1 MREQTM
7 RNDSPIGA
15 IPAPKKKTKR
25 YVGSYVI
32 ICIAMLIVFFAL
44 YIAIITSLM
53 TTEEA
58 NYVAFHWVPKQGISF
73 RAYIDAFTKDYG
85 GTNVFMGLKNTLLMY
100 IPAILVGLYTS
111 ALAAFP
117 FAKMRFPG
125 RTAMYAILMASM
137 LIPNNMGTMA
147 KLLVY
152 DRLGWMGTPWP
163 IMVPRM
169 LGIAA
174 CIFFLRQFYISVPK
188 DLVDAARIDGLSYFG
203 TFNRIMLPI
212 SVSPLLVQFIF
223 QFIAAYNDYNDPL
236 YFLTSNTSLRTIQ
249 LTLAFLVKPDEQD
262 WPLRLAAS
270 IASAIPMF
278 LLYLCTQNIMVKG
291 LEISSSIK
299 G

>member
-1 MREQTM
+1 M
-7 RNDSPIGA
+7 
-15 IPAPKKKTKR
+15 
-25 YVGSYVI
+25 
-32 ICIAMLIVFFAL
+32 
-44 YIAIITSLM
+44 
-53 TTEEA
+53 
-58 NYVAFHWVPKQGISF
+58 AFHWVPKQGISL

-85 GTNVFMGLKNTLLMY
+85 GTNVFHGLKNTLLMY

-125 RTAMYAILMASM
+125 RTVMYAILMASM
-137 LIPNNMGTMA
+137 MIPNNMGTIA

-152 DRLGWMGTPWP
+152 DRLGWIGTPWP

-236 YFLTSNTSLRTIQ
+236 YFLTSNANLRTIQ
-249 LTLAFLVKPDEQD
+249 LTLAFLVDPYEQD
-262 WPLRLAAS
+262 WPLRLAAC

>member
-1 MREQTM
+1 MKNSM
-7 RNDSPIGA
+7 CASGVLHS
-15 IPAPKKKTKR
+15 APSKKKKKH

-32 ICIAMLIVFFAL
+32 ITVCMLIVLFAV
-44 YIAIITSLM
+44 YIAVITSFM
-53 TTEEA
+53 SKAEA
-58 NYVAFHWVPKQGISF
+58 NYVEFHWVPKDGVSL

-85 GTNVFMGLKNTLLMY
+85 GTNVFIGLKNTLIMY
-100 IPAILVGLYTS
+100 IPAILIGLYTA

-125 RTAMYAILMASM
+125 RMVMYTILMASM
-137 LIPNNMGTMA
+137 MIPTNMGNIA
-147 KLLVY
+147 KLLLF
-152 DRLGWMGTPWP
+152 DGLNWIGTPWP

-169 LGIAA
+169 FGVA
-174 CIFFLRQFYISVPK
+174 CVIFFLRQFYISVPK

-203 TFNRIMLPI
+203 TFNRVMLPI
-212 SVSPLLVQFIF
+212 SVSPILVQFIF

-236 YFLTSNTSLRTIQ
+236 YFLSNNASLSTIQ
-249 LTLAFLVKPDEQD
+249 ITLAFLVDPYEQD
-262 WPLRLAAS
+262 WPLRLAAC

-278 LLYLCTQNIMVKG
+278 LLYLCTQNIMTKG